1 VQQDLDI
8 QQDVGFRVIV
18 DGQPRPLHPVLR
30 DEVYRIGREALVN
43 AFQHSQAK
51 SIELELE
58 YASSQ
63 LRVVVRDNG
72 RGIDPQTLLTGRD
85 GHWGLPGMRERAE
98 RIGGKFHVWS
108 RPSSGTE
115 VELSVPSHLA
125 FQSQSPGR
133 GTGWFS
139 RLHWTK
145 SKTEPAASINETAQV
160 NGKAEPENMTGSDQ
174 ST

>member
-1 VQQDLDI
+1 
-8 QQDVGFRVIV
+8 
-18 DGQPRPLHPVLR
+18 LHPVLR

-51 SIELELE
+51 SIEIELE

-63 LRVVVRDNG
+63 LRVVLRDNG

-98 RIGGKFHVWS
+98 RIGGTFHVWS
-108 RPSSGTE
+108 RALAGTE

-133 GTGWFS
+133 APGWFS
-139 RLHWTK
+139 RLFWSK
-145 SKTEPAASINETAQV
+145 SKTEAAASN
-160 NGKAEPENMTGSDQ
+160 NGKAQPENMTGSDQ